1 MLQWHDEGIMGG
13 MIRWQDDR
21 MAGWRDDRMT
31 RGWDDWMTGWQDDR
45 KLCRHLTIWYIL
57 TRTYPSNP
65 LDCSRILIEPL
76 GSLHIRWEEDEHDGE
91 GSPAQGEG
99 AHDDRHHG
107 RDPEHGEGN
116 QAVTLSFYLLCAACS
131 LCNFFSTFVNFLL
144 KVKVPFSNQVLL
156 FFSISLISLISSSL
170 NSWILTL
177 LFSSKLDDVYKCN
190 GRWWD
195 AARFDV

>member
-1 MLQWHDEGIMGG
+1 MHVAMTWWRDIGWDDKMTG
-13 MIRWQDDR
+13 WQDDK
-21 MAGWRDDRMT
+21 
-31 RGWDDWMTGWQDDR
+31 MTGWQDDR

-76 GSLHIRWEEDEHDGE
+76 GSLHIRWEEDEHDSE
-91 GSPAQGEG
+91 GCPAQGEG

-107 RDPEHGEGN
+107 RYPEHGEGN
-116 QAVTLSFYLLCAACS
+116 QAVTLFFYLLCAACS
-131 LCNFFSTFVNFLL
+131 LCNFFSTLVNFLL

-156 FFSISLISLISSSL
+156 FSSISLISSSL

-177 LFSSKLDDVYKCN
+177 LFSSKLDDVYKCKMM
-190 GRWWD
+190 GWYEVWC
-195 AARFDV
+195 VWIV